1 MSNNFSGEIS
11 FTFNGDNHEGAP
23 GQSIAAALMAS
34 GVRELRTTRFHKEPR
49 LIFCGIGVCFDCV
62 VVVNGVANQRACLVE
77 IQQDDQIVS
86 SK

>member
-1 MSNNFSGEIS
+1 MSAGTGAEVS
-11 FTFNGDNHEGAP
+11 FTFNGDSYEGVP

-77 IQQDDQIVS
+77 IAQGDQIVS
-86 SK
+86 NA

>member
-1 MSNNFSGEIS
+1 
-11 FTFNGDNHEGAP
+11 
-23 GQSIAAALMAS
+23 
-34 GVRELRTTRFHKEPR
+34 

-77 IQQDDQIVS
+77 IQQGDQIVS

>member
-1 MSNNFSGEIS
+1 MSNNFSGQIS
-11 FTFNGDNHEGAP
+11 FTFNGDNYEGAQ

-34 GVRELRTTRFHKEPR
+34 GVRELRTTRFHNEPR

-77 IQQDDQIVS
+77 INPGDEIVS

>member
-1 MSNNFSGEIS
+1 MSESTGADLS
-11 FTFNGDNHEGAP
+11 FTFNGDCYEGAP

-77 IQQDDQIVS
+77 INQGDEIVS

>member
-1 MSNNFSGEIS
+1 MSAGTGAEVS
-11 FTFNGDNHEGAP
+11 FTFNGDSYEGVQ

-34 GVRELRTTRFHKEPR
+34 GVRELRTTRFRNEPR